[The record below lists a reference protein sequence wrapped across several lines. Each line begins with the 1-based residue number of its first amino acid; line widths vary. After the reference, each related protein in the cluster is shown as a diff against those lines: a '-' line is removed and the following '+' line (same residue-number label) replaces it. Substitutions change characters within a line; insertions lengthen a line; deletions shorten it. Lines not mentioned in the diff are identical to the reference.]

1 MAQPI
6 AEPRRESA
14 RRAPAMQSRAIQIP
28 VWWRCAIL
36 ILPSLPLGSCHL
48 RGVVRGCLLL
58 EPTWSP
64 CVFAFFLSP
73 SRAMTQVRPARSVHT
88 TRTRQ
93 RSVGGV
99 HHLPGAPVVL
109 PAPRTPPHRVSRVR
123 GHPAVTQY
131 MRTVHVGNQD
141 PVWGLARS
149 PGRPLPGPVPPIA
162 QDRLNP
168 EV

>member
-1 MAQPI
+1 MTAPWQECGDELAEREQQMAKVCQ
-6 AEPRRESA
+6 RESA

-109 PAPRTPPHRVSRVR
+109 PAPRTPPHRGKRPNR
-123 GHPAVTQY
+123 PGGRQPETLRATRAH
-131 MRTVHVGNQD
+131 
-141 PVWGLARS
+141 RS
-149 PGRPLPGPVPPIA
+149 GPLPRPG
-162 QDRLNP
+162 
-168 EV
+168 